1 MQFSNKDYEISS
13 TLIGCCQFLKS
24 SIVDVFD
31 WFAFATRRH
40 YNKADSCFQAE
51 NAPEVCQT
59 AHKSLRSAV
68 RTTTATVDG
77 AVYRTDRHASVNLC
91 LSQPAWTTTT
101 KRRRQNLIV
110 RSGKSEAE
118 LALDVLYYWSYR
130 HETSRGLSA
139 TAGLLVGLSF
149 AFQYRQ
155 SGVTFGPP
163 RTVLLCRPVH
173 NVYTNT
179 CNLVWTTF
187 IEI

>member
-118 LALDVLYYWSYR
+118 LALDVLYY
-130 HETSRGLSA
+130 
-139 TAGLLVGLSF
+139 
-149 AFQYRQ
+149 
-155 SGVTFGPP
+155 
-163 RTVLLCRPVH
+163 
-173 NVYTNT
+173 
-179 CNLVWTTF
+179 
-187 IEI
+187 